1 MLRKSLLVLIPLATC
16 LAVACAQRDKADD
29 ALVEAP
35 RAPRPQSITPP
46 PPDTV
51 GTMTLETALATRRS
65 VRNFAPSPLSDVQI
79 GQLCWA
85 CQGVTGAD
93 GVHRTSPSAGALYPL
108 ELYVA
113 TPDHLLHYLASE
125 HRLEVVQGGDLRP
138 DLQAA
143 ALDQEHIG
151 QAPAVFIVC
160 GVVERLAVKYG
171 DRSERFMFIESGHAA
186 QNLLLQAVAQGLG
199 ACPVGAFDDQA
210 LAQLL
215 GLGPGEVPL
224 YLIPAGSVAAAAA
237 AP

>member
-1 MLRKSLLVLIPLATC
+1 
-16 LAVACAQRDKADD
+16 
-29 ALVEAP
+29 
-35 RAPRPQSITPP
+35 
-46 PPDTV
+46 
-51 GTMTLETALATRRS
+51 
-65 VRNFAPSPLSDVQI
+65 
-79 GQLCWA
+79 
-85 CQGVTGAD
+85 
-93 GVHRTSPSAGALYPL
+93 
-108 ELYVA
+108 
-113 TPDHLLHYLASE
+113 LLHFPALG

-171 DRSERFMFIESGHAA
+171 DRPERFMFIEAGHAA

-224 YLIPAGSVAAAAA
+224 YLIPAGSVAAAA
-237 AP
+237 P